1 MKNKF
6 LIPRIDELMDELHGS
21 KLFLDI
27 DLRFGYHQIQMREDD
42 IPNTDFICHYGHFE
56 FFSMLFGLKNDP
68 PTFQSCV
75 NNTFHKKLHKF
86 VLVFFDDTL
95 IYNKT
100 RKEQLHHLEVLL
112 KI

>member
-6 LIPRIDELMDELHGS
+6 PIPRIDELMDELHGS
-21 KLFLDI
+21 NLFLDI
-27 DLRFGYHQIQMREDD
+27 DLRFGYHQIQMREED
-42 IPNTDFICHYGHFE
+42 IQNTNFICHYGHFE

-68 PTFQSCV
+68 PTFKSCV
-75 NNTFHKKLHKF
+75 NNIFHKKLHK
-86 VLVFFDDTL
+86 LVDFFDDTL

-112 KI
+112 KV